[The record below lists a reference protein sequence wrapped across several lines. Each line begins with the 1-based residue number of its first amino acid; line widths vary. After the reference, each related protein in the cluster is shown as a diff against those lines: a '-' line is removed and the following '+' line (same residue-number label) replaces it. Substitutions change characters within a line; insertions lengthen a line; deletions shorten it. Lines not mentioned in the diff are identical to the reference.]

1 MVLYSLVTFGT
12 CIGLY
17 FFPFILEYPN
27 ACKPQELD
35 KLGGNANFLIK
46 NPTNDNVL
54 EVFHDPKERNASMY
68 FAPNEHKDGQIWSWI
83 QTLDTGYGYIGSQAY
98 LQSSKKVLGSQ
109 SMNNFIWSLVCI
121 YR

>member
-1 MVLYSLVTFGT
+1 M
-12 CIGLY
+12 
-17 FFPFILEYPN
+17 FILEYPN
-27 ACKPQELD
+27 ACKPMELD

-54 EVFHDPKERNASMY
+54 EVFHDIRIMISGYPYERNASMY

-98 LQSSKKVLGSQ
+98 IQRSRKVLGCQ